1 MSSGAALR
9 AAFGDFYGHSW
20 RLFVLNAALSACV
33 VPVVVA
39 GLWMPVAWALLL
51 FAGPLV
57 AALMHCAVVVTST
70 GELRLGEALVGLRL
84 HWRRGLLLGALVA
97 GAALLSANA
106 ISYYAGSHALF
117 LAVLGVYLA
126 LFFGAFQVILWPIA
140 IAERARPVRAV
151 AEDAGRT
158 LLRRPVQALVLWAAL
173 AIVNLV
179 GLAAALLPF
188 LTVTIAYSFL
198 AAARF
203 ALPPPSTQE
212 AID

>member
-9 AAFGDFYGHSW
+9 AAVGDFYGQSW
-20 RLFVLNAALSACV
+20 RLFLLNAALSACV
-33 VPVVVA
+33 IPVVVA
-39 GLWMPVAWALLL
+39 GLWVPVAWALLL
-51 FAGPLV
+51 FTGPLV

-70 GELRLGEALVGLRL
+70 GELRLGEALVGVRL

-106 ISYYAGSHALF
+106 ISYYTGANALV
-117 LAVLGVYLA
+117 LAAVGVYLG

-151 AEDAGRT
+151 AEDAGRA
-158 LLRRPVQALVLWAAL
+158 LLQRPVQALVLCAAL
-173 AIVNLV
+173 AIVNLI
-179 GLAAALLPF
+179 GFAAALLPF

-203 ALPPPSTQE
+203 ALPPSTQE
-212 AID
+212 ATD

>member
-1 MSSGAALR
+1 MCSGTALR
-9 AAFGDFYGHSW
+9 AAFGDFYHQSW
-20 RLFVLNAALSACV
+20 RLFVLNAGLSAFV
-33 VPVVVA
+33 VPVLVA
-39 GLWMPVAWALLL
+39 GLWVPVAWALLL
-51 FAGPLV
+51 FTGPLV
-57 AALMHCAVVVTST
+57 AALMHCAIVVTST
-70 GELRLGEALVGLRL
+70 GELRLGDALVGLRQ
-84 HWRRGLLLGALVA
+84 HWRRGLLLGAVVA

-106 ISYYAGSHALF
+106 ISYYAGSNALF
-117 LAVLGVYLA
+117 LAVVGVYLG

-151 AEDAGRT
+151 AEEAGRA
-158 LLRRPVQALVLWAAL
+158 LLRRPVQALVLCAAL

>member
-1 MSSGAALR
+1 MRSGAALR
-9 AAFGDFYGHSW
+9 AAAGDLYRQSW
-20 RLFVLNAALSACV
+20 RLFILNAALSACV
-33 VPVVVA
+33 VPIVAA
-39 GLWMPVAWALLL
+39 GLWLPVAWVLLL

-97 GAALLSANA
+97 GAALLSVDA
-106 ISYYAGSHALF
+106 IAYYAGRGALV

-126 LFFGAFQVILWPIA
+126 LFFGAFQAILWPIA
-140 IAERARPVRAV
+140 IAERERPMRSVV
-151 AEDAGRT
+151 EDAGRA
-158 LLRRPVQALVLWAAL
+158 LLRRPVQALGLCGAL
-173 AIVNLV
+173 TLVNLIGV
-179 GLAAALLPF
+179 AAALIPF

-203 ALPPPSTQE
+203 ALPPSSTQE
-212 AID
+212 AFD

>member
-1 MSSGAALR
+1 MNSGAALR
-9 AAFGDFYGHSW
+9 AAFGDLYRQSW
-20 RLFVLNAALSACV
+20 RLFILNAALSACV

-39 GLWMPVAWALLL
+39 GLWMPVAWGLLV

-84 HWRRGLLLGALVA
+84 HWRRGLALGALVA
-97 GAALLSANA
+97 GAALLSVDA
-106 ISYYAGSHALF
+106 ISYYAHSSTLF

-140 IAERARPVRAV
+140 IAERERPVRAV
-151 AEDAGRT
+151 AEEAGRA
-158 LLRRPVQALVLWAAL
+158 LLQRPVQALVLCAAL

-203 ALPPPSTQE
+203 ALPPSTQE
-212 AID
+212 AFD

>member
-1 MSSGAALR
+1 
-9 AAFGDFYGHSW
+9 
-20 RLFVLNAALSACV
+20 
-33 VPVVVA
+33 
-39 GLWMPVAWALLL
+39 MPVAWALLL

-70 GELRLGEALVGLRL
+70 GELRLGDALVGLQL
-84 HWRRGLLLGALVA
+84 HWRRGLLLGAVVA

-106 ISYYAGSHALF
+106 IAYYAGSSALF

-140 IAERARPVRAV
+140 IAERERPVLTV
-151 AEDAGRT
+151 AREAGRA
-158 LLRRPVQALVLWAAL
+158 LLRRPVQALVLCAVLAL
-173 AIVNLV
+173 VNLIGV
-179 GLAAALLPF
+179 AAALIPF

-203 ALPPPSTQE
+203 ALPPSTQE
-212 AID
+212 AFD

>member
-9 AAFGDFYGHSW
+9 AALGDFYRQSW
-20 RLFVLNAALSACV
+20 RLFILNAALSACV

-57 AALMHCAVVVTST
+57 AALMHCAVVLTST
-70 GELRLGEALVGLRL
+70 GELRLGDALVGLRL

-97 GAALLSANA
+97 GAVLLSANA
-106 ISYYAGSHALF
+106 ISYYAGSSALV

-126 LFFGAFQVILWPIA
+126 LFFGAFQAILWPLA

-151 AEDAGRT
+151 AGDAGRA
-158 LLRRPVQALVLWAAL
+158 LLRRPLQALVLCAAL
-173 AIVNLV
+173 ALVNLIGV
-179 GLAAALLPF
+179 AAALLPF

-203 ALPPPSTQE
+203 ALPPSTQE
-212 AID
+212 ATD

>member
-9 AAFGDFYGHSW
+9 AAFGDFYRQSW
-20 RLFVLNAALSACV
+20 RLFILNAALSACV
-33 VPVVVA
+33 VPVVMA
-39 GLWMPVAWALLL
+39 GLWMPLAWALLL
-51 FAGPLV
+51 FVGPLV

-70 GELRLGEALVGLRL
+70 DELRLGDALVGLRL

-106 ISYYAGSHALF
+106 ISYYAGSNALF
-117 LAVLGVYLA
+117 LAAVGVYFG
-126 LFFGAFQVILWPIA
+126 LFFGAFQVVLWPLA

-151 AEDAGRT
+151 AGDAGRA
-158 LLRRPVQALVLWAAL
+158 LLRRPLQALVLCAAL
-173 AIVNLV
+173 ALVNLIGV
-179 GLAAALLPF
+179 AAALLPF

-203 ALPPPSTQE
+203 ALPPSTQE
-212 AID
+212 ATD

>member
-9 AAFGDFYGHSW
+9 AAFGDFYRQSW
-20 RLFVLNAALSACV
+20 RLFILNAALSACL
-33 VPVVVA
+33 VPVVVV
-39 GLWMPVAWALLL
+39 GLWAPIAWALLL

-70 GELRLGEALVGLRL
+70 GELRLGDGLVGLRL

-97 GAALLSANA
+97 GVALLSANA
-106 ISYYAGSHALF
+106 ISYYAGSSALF

-126 LFFGAFQVILWPIA
+126 LFFGAFQAILWPLA

-151 AEDAGRT
+151 AEDAGRA
-158 LLRRPVQALVLWAAL
+158 LLHRPVQALVLCAAL
-173 AIVNLV
+173 ALVNLA

-203 ALPPPSTQE
+203 ALPPPTQE
-212 AID
+212 ATD

>member
-1 MSSGAALR
+1 MSSGTALR
-9 AAFGDFYGHSW
+9 AAFGDFYHQSW
-20 RLFVLNAALSACV
+20 RLFVLNAALSMCV

-39 GLWMPVAWALLL
+39 GLWMPVAWGLLL

-106 ISYYAGSHALF
+106 ISYYAASNALF
-117 LAVLGVYLA
+117 LAAVGVYFG
-126 LFFGAFQVILWPIA
+126 LFFGAFQVVLWPLA

-151 AEDAGRT
+151 AEDAGRA
-158 LLRRPVQALVLWAAL
+158 LLRRPLQALGLCAAL
-173 AIVNLV
+173 ALVNLIGV
-179 GLAAALLPF
+179 AAALIPF
-188 LTVTIAYSFL
+188 LTMTIAYSFL

-203 ALPPPSTQE
+203 ALPPSTQE
-212 AID
+212 AFD